1 MIALEDIEI
10 ALEYLDEK
18 KYDSA
23 KLYLEN
29 VVRAEQEEQNRKRDV
44 FDLACRCDDCK
55 KRLVK
60 EGLL

>member
-18 KYDSA
+18 KYASA

-29 VVRAEQEEQNRKRDV
+29 VVRTEQEEQRKG
-44 FDLACRCDDCK
+44 RC
-55 KRLVK
+55 
-60 EGLL
+60 

>member
-18 KYDSA
+18 KYASA

-29 VVRAEQEEQNRKRDV
+29 VVRAEQEEQNRKGD
-44 FDLACRCDDCK
+44 
-55 KRLVK
+55 
-60 EGLL
+60 EGE

>member
-18 KYDSA
+18 KYDSV

-29 VVRAEQEEQNRKRDV
+29 VVRTEVERMVDDV
-44 FDLACRCDDCK
+44 
-55 KRLVK
+55 V
-60 EGLL
+60 